1 MLGDGL
7 KGEKQKLKR
16 KNIISEQRKR
26 AIADNQALLQSTEDQ
41 IRIKQR
47 RIQKLENTNEFN
59 KCDELS
65 SEKRELLKEKGQIES
80 QLALLE
86 RKEAKSRWYK
96 KQKCKRTGQKRLH
109 PQL

>member
-1 MLGDGL
+1 MQTTEL
-7 KGEKQKLKR
+7 
-16 KNIISEQRKR
+16 
-26 AIADNQALLQSTEDQ
+26 LLQSTEDQ

-47 RIQKLENTNEFN
+47 RIQKLKNTNEFN

-65 SEKRELLKEKGQIES
+65 SEKRKLLKEKGQIES

-96 KQKCKRTGQKRLH
+96 KQKCKRTRQKRLH